1 MEKASKKHN
10 SHYNKS
16 LKSLAQVHRRNMTKS
31 AACLWKY
38 VLGQKQMMG
47 YQFRR
52 ERPILNYIVDF
63 ACLELMLIIEVDGWT
78 HDEPD
83 AINKDKVR
91 DEALEDIGFKVLR
104 FSSWEVLNRINDVS
118 IIIREWIEKHTEV
131 EPVGHRRRKY

>member
-1 MEKASKKHN
+1 MEKASKKN
-10 SHYNKS
+10 NDHYNNN

-38 VLGQKQMMG
+38 VLGQKQMLG

-118 IIIREWIEKHTEV
+118 IIIREWIEKHT
-131 EPVGHRRRKY
+131 